1 MTTKRILIASVS
13 MILLTSCLA
22 SSKGKREVGLKDVLK
37 DKFLIGVAMNR
48 NQITGDDSKGDGL
61 IIKHFNSVVADNC
74 MKSEVTQPVEG
85 QFNFSLADKFVKFGE
100 QHNMFIIG
108 HTLVWHSQAPSWFFV
123 DEKGQP
129 VSRNVLV
136 ERMHKHINAL
146 VTRYKGRVKG
156 WDVVNEAINDD
167 GTWRESPFYKIIG
180 KDYVKLAFQFAHEA
194 DPNAQLYYNDYN
206 MEKEGRRNSVVALVK
221 ELQKQ
226 GIKIDAIGMQSHLT
240 MDYPTYDAFEKS
252 INAFAALGVKVMI
265 TELDLTVL
273 PFPKNEISAD
283 VALSYKYD
291 PKLNPYINGLTDS
304 ASVAF
309 ENRLESFFKLFIKY
323 KDQISRV
330 TVWGLSDKDSWKNDF
345 PVKGRTD
352 YPLLFDRNYE
362 PKLIVKKLIEEN
374 KK

>member
-1 MTTKRILIASVS
+1 MTTKRILIASIS
-13 MILLTSCLA
+13 LILLTSCLA
-22 SSKGKREVGLKDVLK
+22 SSKEKREIGLKDAMK
-37 DKFLIGVAMNR
+37 DKFLIGVAMNK
-48 NQITGDDSKGDGL
+48 NQITGDDSKGNDL
-61 IIKHFNSVVADNC
+61 IIKHFNSIVADNC
-74 MKSEVTQPVEG
+74 MKSEVTQPIEG
-85 QFNFSLADKFVKFGE
+85 QFDFTLADQFVKFGE
-100 QHNMFIIG
+100 KYKMYIIG
-108 HTLVWHSQAPSWFFV
+108 HTLVWHSQVPNWFFV

-129 VSRNVLV
+129 VSRDVLV
-136 ERMHKHINAL
+136 ERMHKHINTL
-146 VTRYKGRVKG
+146 VTRYKGHVKG

-206 MEKEGRRNSVVALVK
+206 MEKEGRRNSVVEMVK
-221 ELQKQ
+221 ELQQQ

-240 MDYPTYDAFEKS
+240 MDYPTLDAFEES
-252 INAFAALGVKVMI
+252 INAFAALGVKVNI

-291 PKLNPYINGLTDS
+291 AKLNPYINGLTDS

-309 ENRLESFFKLFIKY
+309 ENRLEAFFKLFIKY

-330 TVWGLSDKDSWKNDF
+330 TVWGLSDRDSWKNDF

-352 YPLLFDRNYE
+352 YPLLFDRNFK
-362 PKLIVKKLIEEN
+362 PKLIVKKLIDEN